1 MRSRGS
7 RERYAEARR
16 PEAPGHWVQHGAP
29 VTANVETLA
38 ACMVVGIGV
47 IIFWALV
54 IDALG
59 PKR

>member
-1 MRSRGS
+1 M
-7 RERYAEARR
+7 
-16 PEAPGHWVQHGAP
+16 
-29 VTANVETLA
+29 TANVETLA

-47 IIFWALV
+47 IIFWALI